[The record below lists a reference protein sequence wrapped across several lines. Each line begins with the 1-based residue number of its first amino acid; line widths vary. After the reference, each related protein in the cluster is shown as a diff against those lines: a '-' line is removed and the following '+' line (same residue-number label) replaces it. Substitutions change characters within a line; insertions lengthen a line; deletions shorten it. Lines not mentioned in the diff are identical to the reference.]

1 MGVALRAV
9 GSSACSACRLSAP
22 RLFAG
27 HISTSRAV
35 QAAARQWP
43 AAPANARFSSFRAT
57 PRLQQP
63 SIEEVEEEKV
73 GNGVHEPASEP
84 NGDDVPW
91 YLQVEPPRHP
101 TLLHEPPPLPE
112 IPESSPKLMEPLLKF
127 VAEEL
132 GLDELSLLDLRELD
146 PAPALGP
153 DLMMLFG
160 SARSER
166 HLHVSADR
174 LVRWLR
180 GRGITAQADGLL
192 GRNELKTR
200 LRRKAR
206 KAKLLGKTGD
216 GPGEDDGISTGWICV
231 NLGTLGRSDQEVTIY
246 DDTGAQVGFGVPQ
259 LGTTVVVQIMTESR
273 REELSLEKLWSGK
286 LKRSLE
292 KSQPKQGTEALGGT
306 DVFDEAFPTQAK
318 TDRLR
323 GAKGPGIVGG
333 SQFAVPS
340 RFFSTSSRRLKV
352 PAVDSTAIG
361 EIISSG
367 RQAVSMQEMSELLMT
382 DVESK
387 LHVLSLL
394 KQYAESLNDHTTAL
408 DRALVPSEDG
418 TPSAFLSIFNR
429 AISGLSPSQALDHR
443 LWLETLRANNL
454 SPFYP
459 NFEVAKAL
467 VKELQSG
474 PEISRE
480 NCIDLIRLIYIHGGK
495 SDEDVRQQSIL
506 AMEVIDTMSARGE
519 KVLDND
525 VVGTVIESLLRHG
538 RKESPEVTRLL
549 RQFEDLFAPGYL
561 PCPSEALLVRL
572 LDAYSAQG
580 DWGGFWKIWRIPPRF
595 LQPRSSR
602 MYAYLFHRFAADN
615 NQKRA
620 TYALRWTVD
629 EMTKEQP
636 PVLPK
641 GRLLE
646 ALKACILCADPTAVR
661 RANQVKMMPTM
672 PREAAGEFP
681 YLLLKL
687 DEAAEMEN
695 FQVFQP
701 NNLGA

>member
-27 HISTSRAV
+27 HISALRAV
-35 QAAARQWP
+35 QAATRQWP
-43 AAPANARFSSFRAT
+43 ATPANARFSSFRAT

-73 GNGVHEPASEP
+73 GNDVQEPASGP

-127 VAEEL
+127 AAEEL

-206 KAKLLGKTGD
+206 KAKLLGKTGG

-246 DDTGAQVGFGVPQ
+246 DETGAQVGFGVPQ

-292 KSQPKQGTEALGGT
+292 KNQPEQEIEA
-306 DVFDEAFPTQAK
+306 P
-318 TDRLR
+318 

-340 RFFSTSSRRLKV
+340 RFFSTSSRQLDV

-367 RQAVSMQEMSELLMT
+367 RQAVSMEEMSELLMT

-408 DRALVPSEDG
+408 DRALVPFEDG
-418 TPSAFLSIFNR
+418 APSAFLSIFNR
-429 AISGLSPSQALDHR
+429 AISGLSPSQALEHR

-454 SPFYP
+454 SPFYS

-480 NCIDLIRLIYIHGGK
+480 NCIDLIRLIYTHGGK

-506 AMEVIDTMSARGE
+506 TMEVIDTMSARGE

-580 DWGGFWKIWRIPPRF
+580 DWGGFWKTWRIPPRF
-595 LQPRSSR
+595 LQPRSGR

-636 PVLPK
+636 PVLPR

-687 DEAAEMEN
+687 DEAAETDN